1 MKISD
6 LTAQLQQ
13 ESNETTEEIKR
24 IERDAL
30 SRFET
35 DLKRQCS
42 SAATTLKSALDVS
55 RTELVTEIE
64 TYKTGLKEAM
74 SSDSKELA
82 KQLEILKKDVAKWT
96 PKLTLAVKIGI
107 FLPIV
112 VTLAACSLMVIVTWL
127 WMPTELWNVRTSHQ
141 IMQNGKSYL
150 VIDDTTWSN
159 CNLADTPK
167 KVSMVRPCKTIDT
180 ANPNQ

>member
-30 SRFET
+30 SRFES
-35 DLKRQCS
+35 DLKQQCN

-55 RTELVTEIE
+55 RSELVTEIE
-64 TYKTGLKEAM
+64 IYKTALKYAI
-74 SSDSKELA
+74 SADSKELTD
-82 KQLEILKKDVAKWT
+82 QLTSLKKDVVKWT
-96 PKLTLAVKIGI
+96 PKLTLAVKLGI

-112 VTLAACSLMVIVTWL
+112 VTLAACSLLVIATWL
-127 WMPTELWNVRTSHQ
+127 WMPRELWNVRTSHQ
-141 IMQNGKSYL
+141 TMQNGKSYL
-150 VIDDTTWSN
+150 VIEDPTWDN
-159 CNLADTPK
+159 CNLAGAQK
-167 KVSMVRPCKTIDT
+167 KVWIIRPCKTIET
-180 ANPNQ
+180 TNKNQ

>member
-30 SRFET
+30 SRFES

-55 RTELVTEIE
+55 RTELVNEIE
-64 TYKTGLKEAM
+64 TYKTGLKDAI
-74 SSDSKELA
+74 SADSKELTD
-82 KQLEILKKDVAKWT
+82 QLAILKKDVAKWT
-96 PKLTLAVKIGI
+96 PKLTLAVKLGI
-107 FLPIV
+107 FLPIAM
-112 VTLAACSLMVIVTWL
+112 TLAACSLMIVTTWL
-127 WMPTELWNVRTSHQ
+127 WMPRELWNVRTSHQ
-141 IMQNGKSYL
+141 TMWDGRSYL
-150 VIDDTTWSN
+150 VIDDPTWIN
-159 CNLADTPK
+159 CNLADDPK
-167 KVSMVRPCKTIDT
+167 KASIVRPCKTIET
-180 ANPNQ
+180 TNPNQ